1 VKHIIESKF
10 VRLRKNVIERHRRI
24 RTPFFYINL
33 KSIKYRFVTE
43 NVNHI
48 FGVTVPDRINLIY
61 ERWVYGE
68 NKAVLDKKLIVEL
81 QKANEGITNNVLYIA
96 SMR

>member
-1 VKHIIESKF
+1 VKHIIQSKF

-33 KSIKYRFVTE
+33 KSIEYKFVTE
-43 NVNHI
+43 NVNHF
-48 FGVTVPDRINLIY
+48 FGVTVPDRINMIY
-61 ERWVYGE
+61 ERWIYKE
-68 NKAVLDKKLIVEL
+68 SKTVLDKKLIVEL
-81 QKANEGITNNVLYIA
+81 QKANKGITDNVLYIA